1 MMHAQSDQRTESNR
15 PHAVPAP
22 NFSVLDMLRSVYITS
37 GGLFR
42 QTRLQGELLKL
53 EWAEEKNRL
62 LQMLLS
68 LLIGLTFLIC
78 ALGCLSV
85 LVMAL
90 FWDSPY
96 RIPALLLLIGM
107 HTLGLV
113 LAWRRFQALSARS
126 TNAFAATREELAAD
140 IALFGGRS

>member
-1 MMHAQSDQRTESNR
+1 MMHAQPDQRTESNR

-22 NFSVLDMLRSVYITS
+22 SFSVLDLVRSVYITS
-37 GGLFR
+37 DGLFR
-42 QTRLQGELLKL
+42 QTRLQGELVKL
-53 EWAEEKNRL
+53 EWEEEKTRL
-62 LQMLLS
+62 LQMLLA

-78 ALGCLSV
+78 SLGCVSV

-96 RIPALLLLIGM
+96 RIPAVLLLIGM
-107 HTLGLV
+107 HTSGLV

-126 TNAFAATREELAAD
+126 ANAFAATREELAAD
-140 IALFGGRS
+140 IALFGSRS